1 MPRLADR
8 DAVRPCRTA
17 AKATG
22 SPFATA
28 VRGAERRE
36 PLVDYGG
43 RIFIFA
49 TPPTRSLR
57 NE

>member
-1 MPRLADR
+1 MRRLATLTLSGYAGR
-8 DAVRPCRTA
+8 RRRPPARR
-17 AKATG
+17 
-22 SPFATA
+22 SRPRFA
-28 VRGAERRE
+28 ELEWRE